1 MIMRPIRK
9 QLKPCFEP
17 TPQLHLSHF
26 SSRFLLYR
34 RKQHDN

>member
-1 MIMRPIRK
+1 MIVRPARK
-9 QLKPCFEP
+9 QLKPCFALMLS
-17 TPQLHLSHF
+17 LHLPHF